1 MFCLRPALARVQT
14 SIVAITLSL
23 FLLGGCEHAKPVIFV
38 EPQAAAKAYPL
49 LVVADV
55 QADPGVKIPADL
67 LKHTKDR
74 LITKFREAG
83 FTVAAEKPSD
93 PKQDFLLLDPK
104 IHRYEAGS
112 VLGRWLVGFGV
123 GAATCALEVEI
134 TDGLSGAKAGDA
146 AITETEQ
153 AGGLLS
159 IGAEEYIV
167 DRSVDSITKG
177 ISEKISKPKA
187 GG

>member
-1 MFCLRPALARVQT
+1 MLCSKSSLGSAPAG
-14 SIVAITLSL
+14 IVAIVLSL
-23 FLLGGCEHAKPVIFV
+23 LLLGGCEHAKPVIFV

-55 QADPGVKIPADL
+55 KADPGVKIPADL

-83 FTVAAEKPSD
+83 FTVAEEKPTD

-112 VLGRWLVGFGV
+112 VLGRWLIGFGQ
-123 GAATCALEVEI
+123 GAAVCALEVEI
-134 TDGLSGAKAGDA
+134 TDGQSGAKAGDA

-153 AGGLLS
+153 GGGLLS
-159 IGAEEYIV
+159 IGAEEYVV
-167 DRSVDSITKG
+167 DRSVDNIAKG
-177 ISEKISKPKA
+177 ISEKLSKPKA